1 MEHEM
6 TTITDARIANGNGP
20 RVDTENDTQTDDTAT
35 GTPAPTATP
44 VEEAGPVWDALNANP
59 GASAT
64 TIATA
69 AGVSVPTT
77 RRALNTLETAGYATR
92 TPGGRRDGKRTPDAW
107 HAAPAIDATNTAPQ
121 TTGATDT
128 ATPEQISAESGDDV
142 ALPPTTSDG
151 DAAVDPA
158 DSSITDTA
166 PARETAPAQ
175 NDEGE
180 GMDPAAVAEARDAL
194 TTLSEAIT
202 SALSALQA
210 GDRDSALTAADTFY
224 SASGKGRRLVRV
236 AAHRKPRGAS
246 GRAYSAPGQ
255 LRAKVAAHLAA
266 HPGKELTPHEIGKA
280 IGHSAGAITN
290 ALDRLAG
297 LGQAVETSE
306 RPRRFTATEATP
318 TAMGA
323 ATA

>member
-6 TTITDARIANGNGP
+6 TAITDARIANGNGP

-35 GTPAPTATP
+35 GTPAPTTTP
-44 VEEAGPVWDALNANP
+44 VEDAGPVWDALNANP

-77 RRALNTLETAGYATR
+77 RRALNTLEAAGYATR
-92 TPGGRRDGKRTPDAW
+92 TSGERRDGKRTPDAW
-107 HAAPAIDATNTAPQ
+107 HAAPTNTAPQ
-121 TTGATDT
+121 TTGENGI
-128 ATPEQISAESGDDV
+128 PEETSAESGDDA
-142 ALPPTTSDG
+142 ALPPTTREV
-151 DAAVDPA
+151 DAGVDPA
-158 DSSITDTA
+158 DSSISGTA
-166 PARETAPAQ
+166 PAEEIVPAQ
-175 NDEGE
+175 SDEDE

-194 TTLSEAIT
+194 TALGEAIT

-210 GDRDSALTAADTFY
+210 GDRDSALTAAETFY
-224 SASGKGRRLVRV
+224 SASAKGRRLVRV
-236 AAHRKPRGAS
+236 AAHRKPRGTS

-297 LGQAVETSE
+297 LGQAVETHE
-306 RPRRFTATEATP
+306 RPRRFTATENTA
-318 TAMGA
+318 TAMGVV
-323 ATA
+323 TD